1 MMGNVVAALASGMI
15 AVKTFP
21 LSLEQPEDRHLAR
34 GSAASPAFAAP
45 SEVAL
50 VGLHLSPKL
59 VAGKLAGYELAEAHE
74 EARRGVAVHA
84 GNLSRCPGGR
94 VNHEQFNELRLMAN
108 AQSTFPF
115 EHYCYPKIV
124 A

>member
-1 MMGNVVAALASGMI
+1 MGNIVAVLASGMI

-21 LSLEQPEDRHLAR
+21 PSLEQPEDRHLAR
-34 GSAASPAFAAP
+34 GSAASPALAAP

-50 VGLHLSPKL
+50 VGLHLFAKL

-84 GNLSRCPGGR
+84 GNLS
-94 VNHEQFNELRLMAN
+94 QRL
-108 AQSTFPF
+108 
-115 EHYCYPKIV
+115 
-124 A
+124 

>member
-1 MMGNVVAALASGMI
+1 MI

-59 VAGKLAGYELAEAHE
+59 VAGKLAGYEIANAYEDT
-74 EARRGVAVHA
+74 RRSVAVHA

-94 VNHEQFNELRLMAN
+94 VKHEQFNKLRLMAN